1 MEISKK
7 FKAEHGKLVLIEHPA
22 YEIHSVPEI
31 EEDEKVIKRPRKDN
45 FKPRLLI
52 NGEDATRFDFTFATC
67 CNPVQG
73 DEIFAFLTTTAG
85 LKIHRT
91 NCPNAT
97 NMMAHYGYRVM
108 KAEWI
113 LTPES
118 QFVASLEI
126 TGVDNGPG
134 VIEQLSHELSSL
146 LGLNIRAFSIAG
158 NEGFYEGTISVL
170 VSNKDQLTMAMRV
183 LQNLEIVSTV
193 KRVA

>member
-7 FKAEHGKLVLIEHPA
+7 FKPYLGKLVLNE
-22 YEIHSVPEI
+22 EL
-31 EEDEKVIKRPRKDN
+31 EDEHEVEVVLEEPREIKRPRKDN

-52 NGEDATRFDFTFATC
+52 NGEDASRFDFTFATC

-73 DEIFAFLTTTAG
+73 DEIFAFLTTNAG

-113 LTPES
+113 LSPQS

-146 LGLNIRAFSIAG
+146 LGLNIRSFSIAG

-170 VSNKDQLTMAMRV
+170 VSNKDQLNMAMRV
-183 LQNLEIVSTV
+183 LQNLDIVSTV